1 MTDVARSVGVARPRE
16 HREAGP
22 GMVPNWLR
30 ERWDVIAVALLLVIL
45 TVVPVITVL
54 VGSFRPLGLPLT
66 AGWTVGHYVSIWTN
80 SYTYELLVNTL
91 IFAFG
96 STFVALVIAGTLA
109 WLLERTDI
117 PGAGFFRSALIIP
130 MLTPPLLLG
139 MGWVLLLNSRIGI
152 VPVMMRDFGIE
163 ASFNLY
169 SVGGMIFV
177 QGLTAVPTSF
187 LILSPVI
194 RNMNPAYEEAAYMS
208 GATFW
213 QTLRKIS
220 APFLMPPVISLATLL
235 IIVTMLAFDVPA
247 IIGMPANINVM
258 SSEVYNLMHPSSGIP
273 AFGKAAALNAS
284 LFVPLL
290 GALVFYYYTT
300 RRMDQFTTI
309 SGKSYRA
316 RVLRLGRWKYA
327 ALAAVVLYFLCAVA
341 MPLLALFWMSLLPYF
356 SGFSS
361 EMFSLITLD
370 AYREVFQRPQVW
382 YAAGRT
388 LVVATTAAIG
398 VAVLSL
404 LVGWMVVRSKVWW
417 VRALDVMSMVP
428 LAIPYL
434 MMGVALIFI
443 ALSFRGLGLYG
454 TIWIIAIGHVAVFLP
469 IGVRMM
475 QAAVMQIHKEIEEAA
490 STSGATRMQTMR
502 RIIAPLIRPS
512 IYALVIW
519 VLVHSFREFSIAVI
533 LRSSSNELL
542 STLLYS
548 YWETGSSSVAAAISV
563 LLILSLVVF
572 VTIGSLFGV
581 QGRKL
586 D

>member
-1 MTDVARSVGVARPRE
+1 MTDVTQSVAL
-16 HREAGP
+16 AGP
-22 GMVPNWLR
+22 EKAREPGPRLVPYWLR
-30 ERWDVIAVALLLVIL
+30 ERWDVLAVALLLVIL

-66 AGWTVGHYVSIWTN
+66 SGWTLGHYVSIWTN
-80 SYTYELLVNTL
+80 SYTYSLLFNTL
-91 IFAFG
+91 VFAFG
-96 STFVALVIAGTLA
+96 STLVALVIAGTLA

-117 PGAGFFRSALIIP
+117 PGANFFRSALIIP

-152 VPVMMRDFGIE
+152 LPVFLRDLGID

-169 SVGGMIFV
+169 SVGGMVFV

-187 LILSPVI
+187 LILSPVV
-194 RNMNPAYEEAAYMS
+194 RNMNPSYEEAAYMS

-220 APFLMPPVISLATLL
+220 APFLLPPVISLATLL

-258 SSEVYNLMHPSSGIP
+258 SSEVYHLMNPSSGIP

-284 LFVPLL
+284 LFIPLC

-300 RRMDQFTTI
+300 RRIDQFTTI

-316 RVLRLGRWKYA
+316 RVLKLGRWKYA
-327 ALAAVVLYFLCAVA
+327 ALAAVAFYFLCAVV

-356 SGFSS
+356 SGFNSQ
-361 EMFSLITLD
+361 MFSLVSLD
-370 AYREVFQRPQVW
+370 AYAEIFQRPQVW
-382 YAAGRT
+382 YAALRSI
-388 LVVATTAAIG
+388 VVAVVAAIG
-398 VAVLSL
+398 VTVLSL

-417 VRALDVMSMVP
+417 VRSLDIMSMIP

-434 MMGVALIFI
+434 MMGVALIFV

-454 TIWIIAIGHVAVFLP
+454 TVWIIAIGHVAIFLP

-490 STSGATRMQTMR
+490 STSGATRVQTMR

-533 LRSSSNELL
+533 LRTKNNELL
-542 STLLYS
+542 STLLYG

-572 VTIGSLFGV
+572 VTIGSLLGA